1 MLWEEEQEGSE
12 LPEQSEKVVDLAF
25 TFTSRMLPVDHLYA
39 LYRALAAELP
49 DLVESGIGIHEIH
62 LAGSQNGW
70 ERPDPALGQH
80 LIPSRRARMHLR
92 VPRPRAGAIA
102 QRLSGAR
109 LDLDGYSLTLGKA
122 REKPLFS
129 HPTLYAR
136 HMRMGEGE
144 AEDENR
150 FLRRIAAELKERRIH
165 VKKALCGK
173 TTEIATPDG
182 PLVTR
187 SLMLAD
193 LSPTDSL
200 RLQEEGVGGHRHL
213 GCGLFLPMKGIQ
225 HLAAD

>member
-1 MLWEEEQEGSE
+1 MFWEEETEQEI
-12 LPEQSEKVVDLAF
+12 PEESNRVVDLSF
-25 TFTSRMLPVDHLYA
+25 PIRSRMLPVDHLHA
-39 LYRALAAELP
+39 LRQALLAHLPELEAWR
-49 DLVESGIGIHEIH
+49 VGVHEIH

-80 LIPSRRARMHLR
+80 LIPSRRTRMQLR
-92 VPRPRAGAIA
+92 VPVEFADELAA
-102 QRLSGAR
+102 RLSGHT
-109 LDLDGYSLTLGKA
+109 LDLGDFELTLGEP
-122 REKPLFS
+122 RRKPLFS

-136 HMRMGEGE
+136 HMKMEAGE

-150 FLRRIAAELKERRIH
+150 FLERMASELRARQIR

-182 PLVTR
+182 PWITR

-193 LSPTDSL
+193 LSPGHSL
-200 RLQEEGVGGHRHL
+200 LLQEEGLGGNRQM

-225 HLAAD
+225 TLAAE